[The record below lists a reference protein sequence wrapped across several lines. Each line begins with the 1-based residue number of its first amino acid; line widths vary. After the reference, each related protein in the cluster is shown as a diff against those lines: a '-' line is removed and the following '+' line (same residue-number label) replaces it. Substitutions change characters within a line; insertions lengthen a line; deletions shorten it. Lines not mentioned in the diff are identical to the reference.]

1 MSILHRESLVLVLT
15 LCSITSCLSNKD
27 ISSDNPY
34 SPEINKAPR
43 DQPYQSRVLREELS
57 KNAMQIWVINRSEE
71 TCMPL
76 SREYARQYYSIPKKI
91 RKKVIDA
98 YLKSYA
104 LLSVNGE
111 EFGKYYDMVFDLV
124 EYKKQVA
131 YYAELQKKGYLPT
144 HCHPNWWIGDDRK
157 KFEPYIAYEAYQIIR
172 NNPSYLKGK
181 GIIGLSRMLTY
192 GQYHTCHEYCIQFS
206 PKILE
211 EIGIYSMKAR
221 PLSKDKD
228 YPKWAIELYEKEI
241 YRVYYTE
248 SDNIVS
254 HSKTDAGKDARDIF
268 KELKKS
274 SILGALG
281 AIE

>member
-43 DQPYQSRVLREELS
+43 DQPYQSRVLQEELS
-57 KNAMQIWVINRSEE
+57 KNAMKIWVIKKPEE
-71 TCMPL
+71 TCIPL
-76 SREYARQYYSIPKKI
+76 SLEYAKQYYSIPKKI

-111 EFGKYYDMVFDLV
+111 EYGKYHDMVFFDLV
-124 EYKKQVA
+124 KYKKQVA
-131 YYAELQKKGYLPT
+131 YYAEMQKKGYLPT

-157 KFEPYIAYEAYQIIR
+157 KFEPYIAYEAYQIIS

-181 GIIGLSRMLTY
+181 GITGLSRMLTY
-192 GQYHTCHEYCIQFS
+192 GQYHSICRECCIQFS

-228 YPKWAIELYEKEI
+228 YPKWAIDL
-241 YRVYYTE
+241 
-248 SDNIVS
+248 
-254 HSKTDAGKDARDIF
+254 F
-268 KELKKS
+268 KERYGFNL
-274 SILGALG
+274 IN
-281 AIE
+281 

>member
-1 MSILHRESLVLVLT
+1 MSISHKEALVLVLT
-15 LCSITSCLSNKD
+15 LYSITSCLSTKD
-27 ISSDNPY
+27 ISSDNPF
-34 SPEINKAPR
+34 SPKINKAPR
-43 DQPYQSRVLREELS
+43 DQPYQSRVLQEELS
-57 KNAMQIWVINRSEE
+57 KNAMKIWVIKKPEE
-71 TCMPL
+71 TCIPL
-76 SREYARQYYSIPKKI
+76 SLEYAKQYYSIPKKT

-111 EFGKYYDMVFDLV
+111 EFDKYYKIVLDLV
-124 EYKKQVA
+124 KYKKQVA
-131 YYAELQKKGYLPT
+131 YYAEMQKKGYLPA
-144 HCHPNWWIGDDRK
+144 HCHPNWFILDDGQ
-157 KFEPYIAYEAYQIIR
+157 KFEPYIAYEAYQIIS

-181 GIIGLSRMLTY
+181 GITGLSRMLTY
-192 GQYHTCHEYCIQFS
+192 GQYHSICRECCIQFS

-221 PLSKDKD
+221 PLNKDKV
-228 YPKWAIELYEKEI
+228 YSKETIERYEKEI
-241 YRVYYTE
+241 YRMYYTE

-254 HSKTDAGKDARDIF
+254 HSKIDARDTF

-274 SILGALG
+274 SMFRALSG